1 MMRPAAIKVRIRQQM
16 IPLLLVLGACGS
28 PLSVQE
34 SADEGACGDSSSAL
48 ASWDEATRHDHD
60 GHHHDVQDAN
70 FDPIAPFDFS
80 PQQLIYVQA
89 LPMEGFNFP
98 YFLFIPQKTP
108 KDRPIRLLVAP
119 NNSGRADDDFQFHL
133 RRAKDQL
140 RRGSPGRY
148 LAEELGVP
156 LLVPAFPRPRGIWL
170 WQQRIYT
177 HALDRDA
184 MLIEEGPLERIDL
197 QLVAMID
204 HARAM
209 LMERDLQVQDRI
221 LMDGFSAS
229 GTFVNRFAALHPQ
242 LVRAVAAGA
251 VNGLPIFP
259 LAELDGTELPYPI
272 GVADIEQ
279 LTGTPFDQTAY
290 ESVSQYIY
298 MGYLDRNDTYP
309 YDDAWNDTERD
320 LIARLFGEEM
330 MPTRWQRSQALLAE
344 WAPSAQLVTY
354 DGTAHRIRPEML
366 ADIVAFFRANEGD
379 QHVTIDH
386 HRFPFVEY
394 REITEAH
401 IVGVL
406 WLSDERIPER
416 VREDVGEWADEGVL
430 FAVLINEWI
439 EWRDYRQLEDFYHRA
454 GGLHFVLRA
463 DGYEDIQVT
472 PPNYR
477 GTRSSGDGTLQAFV
491 INLVPSQM
499 AKMAPGVPYMLHSI
513 NKSTEYFWTVCP
525 GVSLVKPE

>member
-1 MMRPAAIKVRIRQQM
+1 MMRPAAIKVRIRQQV
-16 IPLLLVLGACGS
+16 IPLLLALGACGS

-34 SADEGACGDSSSAL
+34 SADEGACGDPSSAL
-48 ASWDEATRHDHD
+48 DSWDEATHQDD
-60 GHHHDVQDAN
+60 HHHDVQDAN
-70 FDPIAPFDFS
+70 FDPTAPFDFS

-140 RRGSPGRY
+140 RRGSPGRH

-242 LVRAVAAGA
+242 LVHAVAAGA

-279 LTGTPFDQTAY
+279 LTGTPFDQAAY

-309 YDDAWNDTERD
+309 YDNAWNDTERD

-354 DGTAHRIRPEML
+354 DGIAHRIRPEML

-379 QHVTIDH
+379 QHVPIEP

-406 WLSDERIPER
+406 WLSDERVPER
-416 VREDVGEWADEGVL
+416 AREWGGELDLEGT
-430 FAVLINEWI
+430 FAVFINEWI
-439 EWRDYRQLEDFYHRA
+439 EWRDHSQLDDFYHKA

-472 PPNYR
+472 PRNYR
-477 GTRSSGDGTLQAFV
+477 ANLSYGNGAVQGFV
-491 INLVPSQM
+491 INLDPNQM
-499 AKMAPGVPYMLHSI
+499 AKMAPGVPYMLHSK

>member
-1 MMRPAAIKVRIRQQM
+1 
-16 IPLLLVLGACGS
+16 
-28 PLSVQE
+28 
-34 SADEGACGDSSSAL
+34 
-48 ASWDEATRHDHD
+48 
-60 GHHHDVQDAN
+60 
-70 FDPIAPFDFS
+70 
-80 PQQLIYVQA
+80 
-89 LPMEGFNFP
+89 
-98 YFLFIPQKTP
+98 
-108 KDRPIRLLVAP
+108 
-119 NNSGRADDDFQFHL
+119 
-133 RRAKDQL
+133 
-140 RRGSPGRY
+140 
-148 LAEELGVP
+148 
-156 LLVPAFPRPRGIWL
+156 
-170 WQQRIYT
+170 
-177 HALDRDA
+177 

-197 QLVAMID
+197 QLIAMIN

-209 LMERDLQVQDRI
+209 LMERDLQVQDTI

-279 LTGTPFDQTAY
+279 LTGTPFDQAAY

-298 MGYLDRNDTYP
+298 MGYLDHNDTYP

-344 WAPSAQLVTY
+344 RVPSAQLVTY

-379 QHVTIDH
+379 QHVTIEP

-401 IVGVL
+401 IVGVF
-406 WLSDERIPER
+406 WLSDERLPEWT
-416 VREDVGEWADEGVL
+416 REWGGELDREGA
-430 FAVLINEWI
+430 FAVFIDEWI
-439 EWRDYRQLEDFYHRA
+439 EWRDYSQLDDFYHKA
-454 GGLHFVLRA
+454 GLHFVFKA
-463 DGYEDIQVT
+463 DSYEDIQVT
-472 PPNYR
+472 HRNYR
-477 GTRSSGDGTLQAFV
+477 GTMSYGDGTLQAFV
-491 INLVPSQM
+491 INLEPGQM

-513 NKSTEYFWTVCP
+513 NKSTEYFWTVCH
-525 GVSLVKPE
+525 GVSFVKPE

>member
-1 MMRPAAIKVRIRQQM
+1 
-16 IPLLLVLGACGS
+16 
-28 PLSVQE
+28 
-34 SADEGACGDSSSAL
+34 
-48 ASWDEATRHDHD
+48 
-60 GHHHDVQDAN
+60 
-70 FDPIAPFDFS
+70 
-80 PQQLIYVQA
+80 
-89 LPMEGFNFP
+89 MEGFNFP
-98 YFLFIPQKTP
+98 YFLFIPQETP

-119 NNSGRADDDFQFHL
+119 NNSGRADNDFQFHL

-156 LLVPAFPRPRGIWL
+156 LLVPAFPRPQTL
-170 WQQRIYT
+170 WQRIYT

-197 QLVAMID
+197 QLIAMID

-221 LMDGFSAS
+221 FMDGFSAS

-279 LTGTPFDQTAY
+279 LTSTPFDQTAY
-290 ESVSQYIY
+290 ESMSQYIY

-309 YDDAWNDTERD
+309 HDDAWNDSERA

-330 MPTRWQRSQALLAE
+330 MPTRWQRSQSLLAE

-366 ADIVAFFRANEGD
+366 ADIVAFFRANKGE
-379 QHVTIDH
+379 QHVAIEP
-386 HRFPFVEY
+386 HRFPFVAY

-401 IVGVL
+401 IVGVF
-406 WLSDERIPER
+406 WLSDERLP
-416 VREDVGEWADEGVL
+416 EWAREWGGELDLEGA
-430 FAVLINEWI
+430 FAVFINEWI
-439 EWRDYRQLEDFYHRA
+439 EWRDYSQLDEFYHRA
-454 GGLHFVLRA
+454 GGLHFVFRA

-472 PPNYR
+472 PRNYK
-477 GTRSSGDGTLQAFV
+477 GTLSRGNGTVQAFV
-491 INLVPSQM
+491 INLDPAQM
-499 AKMAPGVPYMLHSI
+499 AKMAPGVPYMLHSK

-525 GVSLVKPE
+525 GVSLVKTE